1 MISAT
6 RRWLRRNRT
15 GIAIGAGVIGATYLA
30 GQYVLGKINEAR
42 ERMQMDRIAKE
53 NIRRR
58 FEQNQTDCTI
68 TVLALLPTLT
78 ENVLEELP
86 VEQLTHEL
94 QQKKAERLARASGE
108 GKSEASSIQD
118 GDTVSM
124 SSFQTGSFVHA
135 SQGGNGGP
143 RKTKAQLWNEL
154 KVTSITRAFT
164 LIYCLSL
171 LTILTRIQ
179 LNLLGRLNYLTSVVS
194 LARPPPPGRANSISL
209 EDHDDGNASTSFGN
223 DFETN
228 RRYLTFSW
236 YLLHKGYAQIMAKV
250 RTAVEEVFGGISP
263 NEGITA
269 SRLSDLVLE
278 VRKRVEGGTEQE
290 RYATRWLQYMLP
302 PREEEEAVLI
312 ESGVI
317 TPGTSTPV
325 RTAGQDESTRTAAQG
340 GGGAASSPR
349 IDTSTGPLR
358 HLLDETADL
367 IDSPTFNRIHSLLLG
382 SMFSHLI
389 DVKVIQQLYPQP
401 ATLQSPSSSVS
412 GTAPHHP
419 RIIELD
425 SAVTVVPGEPRV
437 KLANILAVLTRQAHA
452 IGNGNNPPNEYLDAA
467 EAEVKELEAFAAVIY
482 TSNLDQSLEETTQR
496 VGSADTASGLKGAE
510 GVAVSDVG
518 TGAGAEEV
526 IERKLESAWTKVTG
540 STFATGASSSSS
552 SAAAATAFHQR

>member
-1 MISAT
+1 MVVVFVPSLTA
-6 RRWLRRNRT
+6 
-15 GIAIGAGVIGATYLA
+15 VPS
-30 GQYVLGKINEAR
+30 
-42 ERMQMDRIAKE
+42 
-53 NIRRR
+53 IRRR

-108 GKSEASSIQD
+108 GKSEASSMQD

-135 SQGGNGGP
+135 SQYPMEGSQGGP
-143 RKTKAQLWNEL
+143 RRTKAQIWNEL
-154 KVTSITRAFT
+154 KLTSLTRAFT

-179 LNLLGRLNYLTSVVS
+179 LNLLGRLNYLSSVVS

-209 EDHDDGNASTSFGN
+209 EDHDDGSASTNFGN

-236 YLLHKGYAQIMAKV
+236 YLLHKGYVQIMAKV
-250 RTAVEEVFGGISP
+250 RAAVEEVFGSISP

-269 SRLSDLVLE
+269 ARLSDLVLA
-278 VRKRVEGGTEQE
+278 VRKRVEGGSEQE

-302 PREEEEAVLI
+302 PREEEETVLI

-317 TPGTSTPV
+317 TPITSSPPDPTTP
-325 RTAGQDESTRTAAQG
+325 EG
-340 GGGAASSPR
+340 GEKRNTSPR
-349 IDTSTGPLR
+349 IDTSTGRLR

-367 IDSPTFNRIHSLLLG
+367 IDSPTFTRIHSLLLG
-382 SMFSHLI
+382 SLFSHLI
-389 DVKVIQQLYPQP
+389 DSKVIQQLYPR
-401 ATLQSPSSSVS
+401 ATTLGRQSHSPSSSIS
-412 GTAPHHP
+412 STPHP
-419 RIIELD
+419 RIVELD
-425 SAVTVVPGEPRV
+425 SAVTVVPAEPRV
-437 KLANILAVLTRQAHA
+437 KLANILAVITRQAHA
-452 IGNGNNPPNEYLDAA
+452 IGNGNKPPNEYLSTA

-482 TSNLDQSLEETTQR
+482 TSNLDQSLEETRHHSPATE
-496 VGSADTASGLKGAE
+496 SGLKGAE

-518 TGAGAEEV
+518 TAPAEEM
-526 IERKLESAWTKVTG
+526 IESKLESAWTKVTG
-540 STFATGASSSSS
+540 STFAS
-552 SAAAATAFHQR
+552 R

>member
-6 RRWLRRNRT
+6 RRWLRRNRN

-42 ERMQMDRIAKE
+42 ERMQMDRIAKD

-78 ENVLEELP
+78 ENVLDELP

-108 GKSEASSIQD
+108 GKSEASSMQD

-135 SQGGNGGP
+135 SQYPMEGSQGRP
-143 RKTKAQLWNEL
+143 RRTKAQLWNEL

-179 LNLLGRLNYLTSVVS
+179 LNLLGRLNYLSSVIS
-194 LARPPPPGRANSISL
+194 LTQPPPPGRANSISL
-209 EDHDDGNASTSFGN
+209 EDHDDGNANTSFGN

-236 YLLHKGYAQIMAKV
+236 YLLHKGYIQIMAKV

-269 SRLSDLVLE
+269 TRLSDLVLA
-278 VRKRVEGGTEQE
+278 VRKHVEGGSEQE

-317 TPGTSTPV
+317 TPTP
-325 RTAGQDESTRTAAQG
+325 
-340 GGGAASSPR
+340 SSPPDPVSEGGSRWTQSTSAR

-367 IDSPTFNRIHSLLLG
+367 IDSPTFTRIHTILLG
-382 SMFSHLI
+382 SMFSYLI
-389 DVKVIQQLYPQP
+389 DTKVIQQLYPQP
-401 ATLQSPSSSVS
+401 ATLQPHSPSSSIS
-412 GTAPHHP
+412 GTPHP
-419 RIIELD
+419 RIIDLD

-437 KLANILAVLTRQAHA
+437 KLANILAVVTRQAHA
-452 IGNGNNPPNEYLDAA
+452 IGNGNNPPNEYLSTA

-482 TSNLDQSLEETTQR
+482 TSNLEQSLEETR
-496 VGSADTASGLKGAE
+496 RSPSTASGLKGTD
-510 GVAVSDVG
+510 GVAASDVG
-518 TGAGAEEV
+518 TVPVEEM
-526 IERKLESAWTKVTG
+526 IESKLESAWTKVTEPILP
-540 STFATGASSSSS
+540 S
-552 SAAAATAFHQR
+552 R